1 VKFYLVIDFETSGL
15 IQDGGQPVELG
26 AVLLDRK
33 DLTPV
38 AEFQAFVLYDPERF
52 TWSPDAEEVHG
63 ITVEALAEVGVTMD
77 EAFTAFLDW
86 LVGFVDLEA
95 RGEVM
100 LCGQNLL
107 FDLRFLQLMAGVG
120 PMEDLLPPWACYTTR
135 DTLQWAALLNQAHI
149 DAFGFRSA
157 PFRDPETGN
166 PSLALE
172 NLASSLGFTFPGAHS
187 ALEDARMAGKILK
200 RLLELLAGDLSNS
213 RKYLA
218 RRAHIDGRKS
228 PVKTG

>member
-1 VKFYLVIDFETSGL
+1 MKFYLVLDFETSGL
-15 IQDGGQPVELG
+15 IQDGAQPVELG

-33 DLTPV
+33 DLSTV
-38 AEFQAFVLYDPERF
+38 SEFQAFVRHDPERF
-52 TWSPDAEEVHG
+52 TWSQEAEEVHG
-63 ITVEALAEVGVTMD
+63 LTREALAGAGTME
-77 EAFTAFLDW
+77 EAFTDFLDW
-86 LVGFVDLEA
+86 LAGFVDLEA

-107 FDLRFLQLMAGVG
+107 FDLRFLQIMAGVG
-120 PMEDLLPPWACYTTR
+120 PLEDLLPPWACYTTR

-149 DAFGFRSA
+149 DAFGFKAA

-172 NLASSLGFTFPGAHS
+172 NIARALDLPFQGAHS
-187 ALEDARMAGKILK
+187 ALEDARMAGQVL
-200 RLLELLAGDLSNS
+200 RLLLVNLAGDLSNS

-218 RRAHIDGRKS
+218 RRAHIDGRG
-228 PVKTG
+228 KTG

>member
-1 VKFYLVIDFETSGL
+1 MKFYLVIDFETSGL
-15 IQDGGQPVELG
+15 IQDGAQPVELG

-33 DLTPV
+33 DLSV
-38 AEFQAFVLYDPERF
+38 VSEFQAFMLHDPERF
-52 TWSPDAEEVHG
+52 TWSPEAEEVHG
-63 ITVEALAEVGVTMD
+63 LTRETLAQVGTSLED
-77 EAFTAFLDW
+77 AFTAFLDW
-86 LVGFVDLEA
+86 LAGFVDLEA

-107 FDLRFLQLMAGVG
+107 FDLRFLQILAGVG
-120 PMEDLLPPWACYTTR
+120 PLEDLLPPWACYTTR

-149 DAFGFRSA
+149 DAFGFRAA

-172 NLASSLGFTFPGAHS
+172 NLARALDLPFPDAHS
-187 ALEDARMAGKILK
+187 ALEDARMAGKVLK
-200 RLLELLAGDLSNS
+200 LLLENLAGDLSNS

-218 RRAHIDGRKS
+218 RRAHIDGRT
-228 PVKTG
+228 KTP